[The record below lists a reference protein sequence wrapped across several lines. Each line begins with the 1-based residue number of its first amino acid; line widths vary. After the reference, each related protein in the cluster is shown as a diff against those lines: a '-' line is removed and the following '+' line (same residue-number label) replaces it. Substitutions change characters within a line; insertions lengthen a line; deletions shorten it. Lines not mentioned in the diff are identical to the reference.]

1 MRKNAVLGTLMARIL
16 AALAGFG
23 TVVLCSHALGAD
35 GRGTL
40 SVMLAYVQLIM
51 IASEFVGGSTLVNL
65 TPRFGI
71 RRLLPTA
78 YGWLFLVWCGS
89 WLWMLYSG
97 KVDYLPA
104 LVMAA
109 PLGLLT
115 IHYSLLQGV
124 GNMRRRN
131 QAQVL
136 YEVLK
141 LAGVALCLW
150 FFTRYESLHV
160 VVVSFAIA
168 AILAWLFTLS
178 GLRRTSGN
186 SGETLWP
193 PLDLF
198 TAGWWSQL
206 GHLVQ
211 FFNYRAALFIID
223 DYLGSNATGLYSN
236 ALIIADAVWIFGN
249 SLGSV
254 AHMRMVLRPDAG
266 YARNLL
272 RRYHSLSAIGTLL
285 AVVVLFVLPGGV
297 YVQLFGADFLHFRM
311 VLLPLLP
318 VILCLSLSTI
328 PSHLLH
334 AKNDFKALLRAN
346 LIACLVQVLL
356 ALVLVPYYGLMG
368 AALSACIGFALLVG
382 LVWYRLNQKHG
393 IPWRDAVPML
403 RYVLRFSGK
412 VLHSLRKSVKV

>member
-1 MRKNAVLGTLMARIL
+1 MA
-16 AALAGFG
+16 AAAGFG
-23 TVVLCSHALGAD
+23 TVVLCSHMLGAD

-51 IASEFVGGSTLVNL
+51 IGSEFVGGSTLVNL

-89 WLWMLYSG
+89 WLWMLHSG
-97 KVDYLPA
+97 KVAYLPA

-115 IHYSLLQGV
+115 IHYSLLQGL

-131 QAQVL
+131 QAQLL
-136 YEVLK
+136 YELLK
-141 LAGVALCLW
+141 LTGVGICLW
-150 FFTRYESLHV
+150 VFTRYESLYV
-160 VVVSFAIA
+160 VVWSFALA
-168 AILAWLFTLS
+168 AALAWLFTLPA
-178 GLRRTSGN
+178 LRQTSEG
-186 SGETLWP
+186 SGESLLP
-193 PLDLF
+193 PPDLF
-198 TAGWWSQL
+198 TAGWWSQW

-211 FFNYRAALFIID
+211 FFNYRASIFIID
-223 DYLGSNATGLYSN
+223 YFLGSNATGLYSN

-272 RRYHSLSAIGTLL
+272 RRYHSLSAAGTLL
-285 AVVVLFVLPGGV
+285 AVLVLCLLPNSV
-297 YVQLFGADFLHFRM
+297 YVALFGHDFRSFRS

-318 VILCLSLSTI
+318 VILFLSLSTI

-334 AKNDFKALLRAN
+334 AKNDFKALLMAN

-368 AALSACIGFALLVG
+368 AALSACIGFGLLVG

-393 IPWRDAVPML
+393 IPWPDAVPML
-403 RYVLRFSGK
+403 RYVLRFAGK
-412 VLHSLRKSVKV
+412 VLHSLRKSVKVKYGWTLNSCE

>member
-1 MRKNAVLGTLMARIL
+1 MA
-16 AALAGFG
+16 AAAGFG
-23 TVVLCSHALGAD
+23 TVVLCSHVLGAD

-51 IASEFVGGSTLVNL
+51 IGSEFVGGSTLVNL
-65 TPRFGI
+65 TPQYGI
-71 RRLLPTA
+71 RRLLPAA
-78 YGWLFLVWCGS
+78 YGWLFLVCCGT
-89 WLWMLYSG
+89 WLWFLQRGQSEFLAA
-97 KVDYLPA
+97 LP
-104 LVMAA
+104 MAV

-124 GNMRRRN
+124 GNMRKRN
-131 QAQVL
+131 QAQLL

-141 LAGVALCLW
+141 LVGVALFLW
-150 FFTRYESLHV
+150 VFTRYESLYV
-160 VVVSFAIA
+160 VVWSFALA
-168 AILAWLFTLS
+168 AALAWLFTLPA
-178 GLRRTSGN
+178 LRQTSGG
-186 SGETLWP
+186 SGESLLP
-193 PLDLF
+193 PVDLF
-198 TAGWWSQL
+198 TAGWWSQW

-211 FFNYRAALFIID
+211 FFNYRASIFIID
-223 DYLGSNATGLYSN
+223 YFLGSNATGLYSN

-272 RRYHSLSAIGTLL
+272 RRYHSLSAAGTLL
-285 AVVVLFVLPGGV
+285 AVLLLFLLPNSV

-318 VILCLSLSTI
+318 VILFLSLSTI

-334 AKNDFKALLRAN
+334 AKNDFKALLMAN

-356 ALVLVPYYGLMG
+356 ALIFVPYYGLMG
-368 AALSACIGFALLVG
+368 AALSACIGFGLLVG

-403 RYVLRFSGK
+403 RYVLRFAGK